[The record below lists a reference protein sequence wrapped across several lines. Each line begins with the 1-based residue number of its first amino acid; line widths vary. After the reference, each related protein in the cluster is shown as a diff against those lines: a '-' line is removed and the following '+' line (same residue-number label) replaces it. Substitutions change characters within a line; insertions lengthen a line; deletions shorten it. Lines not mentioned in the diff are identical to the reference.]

1 MDPLLVTTAILAGL
15 AVVLLVLVLLRKPDA
30 EFADRVRTELDR
42 LSAAMRDEL
51 RESREESAKAAWQ
64 LREEIGGGVRTLGDS
79 LTERLNDDAKQHL
92 DHLQTFS
99 TALTDSSE
107 RGEQRIA
114 EMRATLDERLAVAA
128 EAQQQAGAQTRG
140 ELQTALKDF
149 REASGA
155 QMEALRSNLDQ
166 RLAKADEAAQQT
178 DAQTRQELQ
187 SALKSFSE
195 LLGGQLQELSH
206 MLKQQLSDL
215 TLRSEAKLEAMR
227 TTVETKLAQVQSDNE
242 AKLERIRATVDEK
255 LHATLEQRL
264 GESFK
269 LVSER
274 LEQVHSGLGE
284 MKTLAVGVGDLKKIL
299 SNVKTR
305 GTWGEVQLGN
315 LLEQTLTPDQ
325 FVRNFAPDEASAERV
340 EFAIRLPGRDTDGT
354 PVWLP
359 LDSKFPHE
367 EYQRLLEA
375 QELGDILAAE
385 AAGLALEQGI
395 RLECRKISDK
405 YLRPPRTT
413 DFGIMFLPTESLFAE
428 LLRRPG
434 LAESLQRDFRVVVC
448 GPTTLS
454 ALLTSLQMGFRTL
467 AIEQH
472 SSEVWKVLGAVKTE
486 FGKFGD
492 ALDKVHK
499 KLTEASNSI
508 EGAQRRQRAVE
519 KKLRPADGLPGP
531 DAAALLGFEAEAPE
545 EETDATGE

>member
-1 MDPLLVTTAILAGL
+1 MDPLLITIAVLAGI
-15 AVVLLVLVLLRKPDA
+15 AVVLLVVLLFRKPDA
-30 EFADRVRTELDR
+30 AFADRVRAELDR
-42 LSAAMRDEL
+42 VSAAVREEL
-51 RESREESAKAAWQ
+51 RESREENANASRQ
-64 LREEIGGGVRTLGDS
+64 LREEIGGGVRGLGDS
-79 LTERLNDDAKQHL
+79 LAERLNEDAKQNL

-99 TALTDSSE
+99 TALTESSE
-107 RGEQRIA
+107 RGEQRLA
-114 EMRATLDERLAVAA
+114 EMRGTLDERLTGAA
-128 EAQQQAGAQTRG
+128 EAQQQG
-140 ELQTALKDF
+140 
-149 REASGA
+149 
-155 QMEALRSNLDQ
+155 
-166 RLAKADEAAQQT
+166 

-187 SALKSFSE
+187 SALKTFSD
-195 LLGGQLQELSH
+195 LLGVQLQDLSH
-206 MLKQQLSDL
+206 MLKQQLSEL
-215 TLRSEAKLEAMR
+215 TVRSEAKLEAMR
-227 TTVETKLAQVQSDNE
+227 NTVETKLAQVQSDNE

-315 LLEQTLTPDQ
+315 LLEQTLTPEQ
-325 FVRNFAPDEASAERV
+325 FVRNFAPDETSAERV

-359 LDSKFPHE
+359 IDSKFPHE

-375 QELGDILAAE
+375 QELGDSAAAE
-385 AAGLALEQGI
+385 AASHALEIGI
-395 RLECRKISDK
+395 RLECRKISEK
-405 YLRPPRTT
+405 YLRPPTTT
-413 DFGIMFLPTESLFAE
+413 DFGILFLPTESLFAE

-434 LAESLQRDFRVVVC
+434 LTESLQRDFRVVVS
-448 GPTTLS
+448 GPTTLT

-499 KLTEASNSI
+499 KLSEASNSI
-508 EGAQRRQRAVE
+508 DTAKRRHRAVE
-519 KKLRPADGLPGP
+519 KKLRPADGLPVSE
-531 DAAALLGFEAEAPE
+531 AVSLLGFDAEDSVD
-545 EETDATGE
+545 ETDAVSPGSESDEA